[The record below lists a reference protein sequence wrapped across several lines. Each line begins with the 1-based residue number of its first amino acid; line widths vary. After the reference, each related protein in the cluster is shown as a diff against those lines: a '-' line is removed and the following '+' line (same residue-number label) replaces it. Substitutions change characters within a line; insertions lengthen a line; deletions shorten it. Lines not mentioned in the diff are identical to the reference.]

1 MTSIVM
7 KAKLEE
13 RLEKANRS
21 FSFDHEKDR
30 LTVREG
36 GKLVTLSLPQVIAR
50 FEEEGEEAIQKVIY
64 YVNEG
69 LHASLSKPDLKASL
83 EAVYP
88 VIRSSSF
95 PKETKTGEKFLVREH
110 TAETSIY
117 FVIDQE
123 KAYHFITEK
132 MLQDAGISADALA
145 EKALA
150 HLASLPVSYH
160 QDRVSENDF
169 YFVRMNDG
177 YDASR
182 ILNEP
187 FLAEMR
193 AKLTGEMIVAVPHA
207 DVLILADIQNE
218 TGFDVMA
225 HMAMQFFAE
234 GVVPITTLPFV
245 YNDGKLEPIFIMAK
259 NRPKE

>member
-1 MTSIVM
+1 MTSLVM
-7 KAKLEE
+7 KTKLEE
-13 RLEKANRS
+13 RLEKRGRT

-30 LTVREG
+30 LTIREA
-36 GKLVTLSLPQVIAR
+36 GKTITLSLPQVIAR
-50 FEEEGEEAIQKVIY
+50 FEEEGEEAIRKVLY

-69 LHASLSKPDLKASL
+69 LHASLSKPNLSDSL
-83 EAVYP
+83 DKVYP
-88 VIRSSSF
+88 VIRSRSF
-95 PKETKTGEKFLVREH
+95 PEESKSGEKFLVREH

-117 FVIDQE
+117 FVIDEE

-132 MLQDAGISADALA
+132 MLQDSGVSASKLI
-145 EKALA
+145 EKAFE
-150 HLASLPVSYH
+150 HLENLPVSYRR
-160 QDRVSENDF
+160 DRVSENDF
-169 YFVRMNDG
+169 YFVRINDG

-182 ILNEP
+182 ILNAR
-187 FLAEMR
+187 FLSEMR
-193 AKLTGEMIVAVPHA
+193 EKLTGEMVVAIPHA
-207 DVLILADIQNE
+207 DVLIVADIQNE